1 MQTPVRIRPAASFP
15 LKFDELESSGSTT
28 STGVHSLSVELSHR
42 WLAGGTGSRTGSL
55 GPVAPL
61 WVECPND
68 RKFFKITDKNW
79 RRRQDLNR
87 GWRFCSAQR
96 RPKTKGTLRVLLRFS
111 RLTLVDV
118 GLVLADNGSGLGTA
132 PACPPLPLC
141 SRDGRR
147 VLLRMHQHSSRE
159 RHEDGGEGDDRSI
172 AHGHGLSSDDHDDA
186 GVDSDLPLAGRGNN
200 GRPRT
205 ESASGD
211 PVAGMA
217 PSTSSQSTPNCAR
230 LVPEIV
236 VYCQPSGSIS
246 R

>member
-1 MQTPVRIRPAASFP
+1 MSWNPVGPPRPRASIRCLLSCHTAGWQGERDQERDHSAQWHH
-15 LKFDELESSGSTT
+15 SGSSALT
-28 STGVHSLSVELSHR
+28 
-42 WLAGGTGSRTGSL
+42 TGSSL
-55 GPVAPL
+55 RSVTKIGDAPEFEPGMEVL
-61 WVECPND
+61 
-68 RKFFKITDKNW
+68 
-79 RRRQDLNR
+79 Q
-87 GWRFCSAQR
+87 CSA
-96 RPKTKGTLRVLLRFS
+96 PAENKGNLACFVEVLAPN
-111 RLTLVDV
+111 LVDV
-118 GLVLADNGSGLGTA
+118 GLVFADNGSGLGTA

>member
-1 MQTPVRIRPAASFP
+1 MSWNPVGPPRPRASIRCQLSCHTAGWQGERDQERDHSAQWHH
-15 LKFDELESSGSTT
+15 SGSSALT
-28 STGVHSLSVELSHR
+28 
-42 WLAGGTGSRTGSL
+42 TGSSL
-55 GPVAPL
+55 RSVTKIGDAPEFEPGMEVL
-61 WVECPND
+61 
-68 RKFFKITDKNW
+68 
-79 RRRQDLNR
+79 Q
-87 GWRFCSAQR
+87 CSA
-96 RPKTKGTLRVLLRFS
+96 PAENKGNLACFVEVLAPN
-111 RLTLVDV
+111 LVDV

-147 VLLRMHQHSSRE
+147 VLLRMHQHSSRH

-211 PVAGMA
+211 PVAGIA

>member
-1 MQTPVRIRPAASFP
+1 MQTPIRIRPAASFP

-68 RKFFKITDKNW
+68 RKFFKINDKNS

-111 RLTLVDV
+111 RLTWLTLGWFWLTTAQDWAQPPRAHPCLCAHATGV
-118 GLVLADNGSGLGTA
+118 GSCCGCTSTAAASATRMAARATIGALRTAMGCSQTTTTMLG
-132 PACPPLPLC
+132 
-141 SRDGRR
+141 
-147 VLLRMHQHSSRE
+147 
-159 RHEDGGEGDDRSI
+159 
-172 AHGHGLSSDDHDDA
+172 
-186 GVDSDLPLAGRGNN
+186 
-200 GRPRT
+200 
-205 ESASGD
+205 
-211 PVAGMA
+211 
-217 PSTSSQSTPNCAR
+217 
-230 LVPEIV
+230 
-236 VYCQPSGSIS
+236 
-246 R
+246 